1 MSGYPFLELRRAL
14 VRSLNGRCTPNGG
27 GVLAKDGERHENCA
41 TCEARCG
48 SGGVGFSGGVEVARV
63 WGSDAIE
70 LRWPCPGCGCDVT
83 QETTALA
90 SLADAEE
97 AKRDPLCHMCRS
109 KAGSETHNAALTGH
123 RPKE

>member
-1 MSGYPFLELRRAL
+1 MSGYPVLELQRAV
-14 VRSLNGRCTPNGG
+14 VRSLNGRCVRDGS

-41 TCEARCG
+41 TCETRCG
-48 SGGVGFSGGVEVARV
+48 AGELGFSGGVEVARV

-70 LRWPCPGCGCDVT
+70 LRWPCPGCGCEVT

-97 AKRDPLCHMCRS
+97 AKRDPLCYACR
-109 KAGSETHNAALTGH
+109 KPANVRANLTTGAAD
-123 RPKE
+123 EA

>member
-1 MSGYPFLELRRAL
+1 MSGYPFLELQRAV
-14 VRSLNGRCTPNGG
+14 VRSLNGRCVQDGP

-48 SGGVGFSGGVEVARV
+48 AGLVGFSGGVEVARV

-70 LRWPCPGCGCDVT
+70 LRWKCPGCKREVT

-97 AKRDPLCHMCRS
+97 AKRDPLCYACR
-109 KAGSETHNAALTGH
+109 KPANARANLTDTA
-123 RPKE
+123 R

>member
-1 MSGYPFLELRRAL
+1 VSSYPFLALQRAL
-14 VRSLNGRCTPNGG
+14 VRSLNGRCVQDGS

-48 SGGVGFSGGVEVARV
+48 SDEIGFSGGVQVARV

-70 LRWPCPGCGCDVT
+70 LMWPCPSCGREVT

-90 SLADAEE
+90 SLAEAEE
-97 AKRDPLCHMCRS
+97 VKRDPLCYACR
-109 KAGSETHNAALTGH
+109 KPPNDQVQPRREAASA
-123 RPKE
+123 